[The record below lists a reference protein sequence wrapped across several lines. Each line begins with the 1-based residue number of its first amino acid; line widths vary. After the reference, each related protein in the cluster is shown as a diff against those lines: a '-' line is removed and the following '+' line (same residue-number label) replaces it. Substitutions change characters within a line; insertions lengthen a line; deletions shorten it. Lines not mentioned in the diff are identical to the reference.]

1 MSIEN
6 NQILDYNIIYNQ
18 NLDYQKEVNNMSS
31 YIVLAVFWCG
41 FFILLHKV
49 IEPTRSEPPARYEP
63 DSDLLLT
70 LQRID
75 EMKVTAE
82 RIRQLENILTDI
94 DLIGENAEKGIILTV
109 PSISGSQTEYSF
121 ISSQAD
127 TTGFKT
133 AAQSELDRLKRTLQH
148 QIDSLQQQRKRNESN
163 NNSRKGE

>member
-1 MSIEN
+1 M
-6 NQILDYNIIYNQ
+6 DGIIF
-18 NLDYQKEVNNMSS
+18 LC
-31 YIVLAVFWCG
+31 AFWCFVG
-41 FFILLHKV
+41 FMWYRYGK
-49 IEPTRSEPPARYEP
+49 TREPPDRQEPYKP

-127 TTGFKT
+127 TTGFKA

-148 QIDSLQQQRKRNESN
+148 QIDSLQQRQKRNESD
-163 NNSRKGE
+163 NNSRKGECIR